1 VSDDKDDFDASDWLS
16 GQFDPTAQIPK
27 QPAPT
32 PPSAQAP
39 AQPVQPVFPVSAQP
53 VFPPTPPP
61 PTPAAAP
68 PLAPAP
74 NAEGGFNW
82 GLRPGGAAEPPQA
95 AQPPAQARVQPVA
108 PPPAQVLPPTQ
119 PYSPPPAQVLPPTQ
133 PYSPIPAS
141 PPPTE
146 PFDAAATRP
155 MSWEEFAATQALAAA
170 QAPPA
175 PQAPPAGLPSY
186 EEPTQAYTVQPWDP
200 FGSPT
205 SPPQAPAAAVPIAP
219 AAANP
224 GAPTSAI
231 DALFG
236 ETQFQEYEEAGV
248 LQSIQAPATDGSVRP
263 PREPRA
269 PLGAQQKVLMGVA
282 GGLVGVLILLGLFF
296 LGTRIGTSAAA
307 QPPAAPTGAPTSAP
321 TSAGTGGPAAAG
333 VQAWNVLQGR
343 ECIQPFSNAWAA
355 TFTIVPCTSD
365 HTAEMVFKG
374 TLPNPAGAPYPSS
387 TDLQSEITPLC
398 SSGSAINYAAAAPV
412 TDMVLSYSY
421 PATAAN
427 WNDGARTYYCFV
439 NRQSGGN
446 LPGDLAVPAK

>member
-1 VSDDKDDFDASDWLS
+1 
-16 GQFDPTAQIPK
+16 
-27 QPAPT
+27 
-32 PPSAQAP
+32 
-39 AQPVQPVFPVSAQP
+39 
-53 VFPPTPPP
+53 
-61 PTPAAAP
+61 
-68 PLAPAP
+68 
-74 NAEGGFNW
+74 
-82 GLRPGGAAEPPQA
+82 
-95 AQPPAQARVQPVA
+95 
-108 PPPAQVLPPTQ
+108 
-119 PYSPPPAQVLPPTQ
+119 
-133 PYSPIPAS
+133 
-141 PPPTE
+141 
-146 PFDAAATRP
+146 
-155 MSWEEFAATQALAAA
+155 MSWEEFAATQAPVVGQTPPAQQVPPAAA
-170 QAPPA
+170 P
-175 PQAPPAGLPSY
+175 PSY

-205 SPPQAPAAAVPIAP
+205 SSPQAPAAAAPVAP
-219 AAANP
+219 AAANT

-248 LQSIQAPATDGSVRP
+248 LQSIQPPAADGSVRP

-269 PLGAQQKVLMGVA
+269 PLGTQQKVLMGVA

-307 QPPAAPTGAPTSAP
+307 APPAAPPAGAPTTAP

-333 VQAWNVLQGR
+333 VQAWNALQGG
-343 ECIQPFSNAWAA
+343 ECVQPFSNAWAA
-355 TFTIVPCTSD
+355 TFTIVPCSAD

-387 TDLQSEITPLC
+387 ADLQSEITPLC

-421 PATAAN
+421 PATAAS